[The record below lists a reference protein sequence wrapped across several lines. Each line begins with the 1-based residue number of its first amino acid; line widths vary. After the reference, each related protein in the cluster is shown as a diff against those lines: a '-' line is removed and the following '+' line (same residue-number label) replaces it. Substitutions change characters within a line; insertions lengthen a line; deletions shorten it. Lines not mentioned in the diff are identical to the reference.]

1 VAGGWVL
8 SAASVSF
15 ACIQGHEFARPKP
28 MRLEEYTQQKPTV
41 PELTMPKP
49 EPFKIEG
56 LAGVQKPDATPA
68 QVATTVPGI
77 AAPIVNLQREEYARY
92 VRLFEARPPNAKR
105 SFEEKTDYAV
115 ALIFLG
121 DYAKAIDVLVALE
134 RERPGVYTTA
144 ANLGTAYELAGDLKN
159 ALLWIG
165 KGIERDA
172 SSHHGT
178 EWLHVAILRA
188 KINLTADKEWLKK
201 HTVLEGRE
209 NEQRSA
215 EEIVRA
221 VEYQLGERLQFVSPL
236 DAVVCDLFYQAAI
249 RVAPGSLPERRAH
262 FIHESLR
269 FGNWRKTEIA
279 ALTKS

>member
-1 VAGGWVL
+1 
-8 SAASVSF
+8 
-15 ACIQGHEFARPKP
+15 
-28 MRLEEYTQQKPTV
+28 MRLEEYTQKKPA

-49 EPFKIEG
+49 ELFKPEG
-56 LAGVQKPDATPA
+56 LAGPQKPDATL
-68 QVATTVPGI
+68 TSVPKI
-77 AAPIVNLQREEYARY
+77 DLQQEEYARY
-92 VRLFEARPPNAKR
+92 VRRYEEGPASAKR

-121 DYAKAIDVLVALE
+121 SHGKAIDVLVALE

-165 KGIERDA
+165 KGVERDA

-178 EWLHVAILRA
+178 EWLHLAILRA
-188 KINLTADKEWLKK
+188 KLNLAADAAWLAK
-201 HTVLEGRE
+201 HTVLDTSETH
-209 NEQRSA
+209 SP

-221 VEYQLGERLQFVSPL
+221 VEYQMGERLQFVRPL
-236 DAVVCDLFYQAAI
+236 DPVVCDLFYQAAVRVPRESEGGKRAYFI
-249 RVAPGSLPERRAH
+249 R
-262 FIHESLR
+262 ESLR
-269 FGNWRKTEIA
+269 FGEWRKTEIA

>member
-1 VAGGWVL
+1 
-8 SAASVSF
+8 
-15 ACIQGHEFARPKP
+15 
-28 MRLEEYTQQKPTV
+28 MRLEEYTQKKPAV

-56 LAGVQKPDATPA
+56 LAGVQKPDTTLA
-68 QVATTVPGI
+68 QVAT
-77 AAPIVNLQREEYARY
+77 AAPISAAPVMNLRREEYARY
-92 VRLFEARPPNAKR
+92 VRLFEARPATAKR

-121 DYAKAIDVLVALE
+121 DYAKAIDMLVALE
-134 RERPGVYTTA
+134 RERPGAYTAA

-188 KINLTADKEWLKK
+188 KINLAADKEWLRK
-201 HTVLEGRE
+201 HTVLEGSE
-209 NEQRSA
+209 NEKRSA

-236 DAVVCDLFYQAAI
+236 DAVVCDLFYQAAV
-249 RVAPGSLPERRAH
+249 RVAPGSLPERRVR
-262 FIHESLR
+262 FIQESLR
-269 FGNWRKTEIA
+269 FGDWRKAEIA